1 MILSHEDLSAIEK
14 TLGAHQ
20 AGPIVQALEKLDKEQ
35 RVEVKRDLLIE
46 LATKAD
52 IVRMEGKI
60 DQVALTTKAD
70 IIRIEGKIDQVALS
84 TKVDIANLKADIEKR
99 LVRMETLMKVLIGL
113 SVLAMG
119 LFSPAGVELIK
130 LVK

>member
-60 DQVALTTKAD
+60 DHAA
-70 IIRIEGKIDQVALS
+70 
-84 TKVDIANLKADIEKR
+84 R
-99 LVRMETLMKVLIGL
+99 LGRSGCAEHSESHPKVLL
-113 SVLAMG
+113 EHL
-119 LFSPAGVELIK
+119 L
-130 LVK
+130 